1 MDAVYQ
7 IKTVRELRMNDIVLH
22 PIYRPDGLL
31 FVRKYKKMTESVI
44 GHLRKHFPGDYP
56 LLVVESEEK
65 LQPFHQ
71 WKEEHGEEAYEQFRH
86 LLTIHQRYTNL
97 PLSMEMYD
105 DQLAKRARVT
115 DEKQDRFFQA
125 FHPNVLMPMWN
136 VCIQTFDSPR
146 MLNRMKQLNEQLN
159 RVIAS
164 DETILSLFQRMYQYH
179 DVLAIHSVNTMC
191 LSVMIGTALELSDEE
206 LLDLALATLFAD
218 IGFTGVPKEQFIHY
232 LNSGKRDEELIKDH
246 LRLAVEMIAASPHC
260 RRKNII
266 FGILDHHEE
275 YAGTGLP
282 SQKQKE
288 QIHLFGRII
297 ALAQLYDELVGGYV
311 KEESRLS
318 FEAVEE
324 VWKQS
329 GKKID
334 PNILRI
340 FIDKSRVY
348 KVGEWIQLPNHELA
362 EVIGFKDYVHFPLHP
377 IVKKRNG
384 DIYDLSTRL

>member
-1 MDAVYQ
+1 MDAVYE

-22 PIYRPDGLL
+22 PIYRLDGLL
-31 FVRKYKKMTESVI
+31 FVRKYKRMTESVI
-44 GHLRKHFPGDYP
+44 GHLRKHFPADYP

-65 LQPFHQ
+65 LQQFHQ

-105 DQLAKRARVT
+105 EQLAKQKPVT
-115 DEKQDRFFQA
+115 DDGQDRFFQA
-125 FHPNVLMPMWN
+125 FHPNVFMPMWN

-146 MLNRMKQLNEQLN
+146 MFQRIKQLNEQLN
-159 RVIAS
+159 HTIAN
-164 DETILSLFQRMYQYH
+164 DETVLSLFHRMYQYH
-179 DVLAIHSVNTMC
+179 DVLAVHSVNTMC
-191 LSVMIGTALELSDEE
+191 LSIMIGTALELRDDE

-218 IGFTGVPKEQFIHY
+218 IGFTAVSKERFIHY
-232 LNSGKRDEELIKDH
+232 LNSGKQNGELMKEH
-246 LRLAVEMIAASPHC
+246 LRLSVEIISTSPHC
-260 RRKNII
+260 RRKSII
-266 FGILDHHEE
+266 LGILDHHEE

-297 ALAQLYDELVGGYV
+297 ALAQLYDELVGGYI

-318 FEAVEE
+318 FEAIEE

-348 KVGEWIQLPNHELA
+348 KVGEWIQLPTHELG

-384 DIYDLSTRL
+384 DIYDLSARL